1 MDAKRWQD
9 WTNLVL
15 GLWLFVSPWALG
27 FTDMA
32 MPTWNAYVMGV
43 AIMLFAALAI
53 YSIKAREE
61 WLNMVFG
68 FWLMLSPWVMGFTA
82 QTGPALD
89 AVLTGALVAALASWA
104 MAQDL
109 GFAKWWHD
117 HHHPSA

>member
-15 GLWLFVSPWALG
+15 GLWLFVSPWVLG

-32 MPTWNAYVMGV
+32 MPAWNAYLMGV

-53 YSIKAREE
+53 YSLKAREE
-61 WLNMVFG
+61 WMNMVFG
-68 FWLMLSPWVMGFTA
+68 FWLMLSPWVLGFTA
-82 QTGPALD
+82 QNMPALN
-89 AVLTGALVAALASWA
+89 AVITGALVTALATWA